1 MINEELAEQLEIIE
15 DAVSKMYFYFFLVVD
30 IARENSEHKREDVE
44 NIIQKFKKAAR
55 RIHTELNYFL
65 PNKKHICI
73 NSLVILVNN
82 DNQQIKEYTD
92 SFKAFSNVDN
102 ESVYTK
108 NKAVK
113 NLMMDY
119 SFQGDVSITYCY

>member
-1 MINEELAEQLEIIE
+1 MINEELAEQLELIE

-73 NSLVILVNN
+73 NS
-82 DNQQIKEYTD
+82 
-92 SFKAFSNVDN
+92 
-102 ESVYTK
+102 
-108 NKAVK
+108 
-113 NLMMDY
+113 
-119 SFQGDVSITYCY
+119 